1 MPEQQDKE
9 LSFDQA
15 SGLAQLML
23 SSAQLPAG
31 GHWKLCYCANFVG
44 GCDDD
49 DEFGAK
55 LGFLTVYGPNTNGL
69 QVACTAGQ
77 ACAIQLV
84 GYISVGDWI
93 GFMSNDCGV
102 DARDPSVAGDAY
114 HPLLYSSGTSTW
126 DAILAAGDVGSG
138 GATERGGTWHICYCS
153 SADGAGCNAAGDYT
167 TRAGILTLYGPLSNQ
182 DLVRLRCVL
191 SMEAR
196 NFPGKAEG

>member
-1 MPEQQDKE
+1 MKGH
-9 LSFDQA
+9 LC
-15 SGLAQLML
+15 SG
-23 SSAQLPAG
+23 
-31 GHWKLCYCANFVG
+31 
-44 GCDDD
+44 DDD

-102 DARDPSVAGDAY
+102 DARDPTVAGDAY

-138 GATERGGTWHICYCS
+138 
-153 SADGAGCNAAGDYT
+153 GAGCNAAGDYT